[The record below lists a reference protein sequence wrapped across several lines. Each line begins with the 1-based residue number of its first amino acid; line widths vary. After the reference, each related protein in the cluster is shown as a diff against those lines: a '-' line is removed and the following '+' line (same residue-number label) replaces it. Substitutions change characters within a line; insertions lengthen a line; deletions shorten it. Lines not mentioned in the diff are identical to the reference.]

1 MKKIIIGLGS
11 CGIAAGGIKVKEVLK
26 TLIHESRQFITLGE
40 TGCMG
45 MCYKEPMIEIY
56 DDSSRSDSSPDN
68 IKRTI
73 YGDVNEAA
81 ARKIFESHILNNTP
95 LSEYIVLENKDP
107 VTGEW
112 LGGSEKDFM
121 SRQKR
126 IVLTRCG
133 EMNPES
139 IDDALKMD
147 AYKGLEKAIKSMKPA
162 EVIEEIL
169 KSGLKGRGG
178 AGFPTGMKWK
188 FAAAN
193 DADQKYIICN
203 ADEGD
208 PGAFMDRSILEGDPH
223 SVIEGLIIGGYAIG
237 ATEGYIYARAEY
249 PIAIRR
255 LKIAIKQAEEKGFL
269 GDNIL
274 GTGIKFHL
282 HIKEGAGAFV
292 CGEETALIESIEG
305 HRGMPRIRPPFP
317 AARGLFAK
325 PSNINN
331 VETLANIG
339 WIIRKGADAF
349 TAFGTEQSKGT
360 KVFALAG
367 KIKRGGLVEIPI
379 GMKLKE
385 VIYDIG
391 GGTVSGKPFKAVQMG
406 GPSGGCIP
414 ANLIDTTIDYAAL
427 SETGAIMGSGG
438 MIVMDED
445 NCMVDIARYF
455 LNFTQSESC
464 GKCTFCKI
472 GTKRMLE
479 ILERITRGEGIES
492 DIEKLETLSYQIKTN
507 ALCGLGQTAPNPVLT
522 TIRYFKDEYIAHI
535 KEKKCPTHQC
545 KALIKFG
552 ISDKCTGCTLCAK
565 KCPVNA
571 ISGKLKEPHTI
582 DQEKCTKCGICK
594 AACKFNAIL
603 VD

>member
-1 MKKIIIGLGS
+1 MTKKIIIGLGS
-11 CGIAAGGIKVKEVLK
+11 CGIASGGMKVKDVLEALVK
-26 TLIHESRQFITLGE
+26 EKKVDVSLGE

-45 MCYKEPMIEIY
+45 MCYKEPMIEIA
-56 DDSSRSDSSPDN
+56 DDN
-68 IKRTI
+68 GRTI
-73 YGDVNEAA
+73 YGDVDEKTAQ
-81 ARKIFESHILNNTP
+81 KIFESHIINGKP
-95 LSEYIVLENKDP
+95 LMEFVVLSSNSKADGSSEA
-107 VTGEW
+107 EW
-112 LGGSEKDFM
+112 TGGSELNFI

-126 IVLTRCG
+126 IVLERCG

-147 AYKGLEKAIKSMKPA
+147 AYKGLEKAVKSMTP
-162 EVIEEIL
+162 EQVIEEVL
-169 KSGLKGRGG
+169 KSGVKGRGG

-188 FAAAN
+188 FAAGN
-193 DADQKYIICN
+193 SADQKYIICN

-237 ATEGYIYARAEY
+237 ATKGYIYARAEY

-255 LKIAIKQAEEKGFL
+255 LKIAIKQAEERGYL

-274 GTGIKFHL
+274 GTGLKFHL
-282 HIKEGAGAFV
+282 YIKEGAGAFV

-317 AARGLFAK
+317 AARGLFDK

-331 VETLANIG
+331 VETFANIG
-339 WIIRKGADAF
+339 WIIRKGADVF

-367 KIKRGGLVEIPI
+367 KVKRGGLVEIPI
-379 GMKLKE
+379 GLTVKD
-385 VIYDIG
+385 VIFDIG
-391 GGTVSGKPFKAVQMG
+391 GGTKSGKPFKAVQMG

-414 ANLIDTTIDYAAL
+414 ADKVDTIIDYATLA
-427 SETGAIMGSGG
+427 ETGAIMGSGG

-472 GTKRMLE
+472 GTRRMLE
-479 ILERITRGEGIES
+479 ILERITKGEGEEG
-492 DIEKLETLSYQIKTN
+492 DIEKLETLAQQIRIN

-522 TIRYFKDEYIAHI
+522 TIRYFKDEYTAHI
-535 KEKKCPTHQC
+535 KEKKCPTKQC
-545 KALIKFG
+545 KALIKFDV
-552 ISDKCTGCTLCAK
+552 SDKCSGCTLCAK

-571 ISGKLKEPHTI
+571 ISGKVKELHKI
-582 DQEKCTKCGICK
+582 DQNKCTKCGICK
-594 AACKFNAIL
+594 SICKFDAIL
-603 VD
+603 VN

>member
-1 MKKIIIGLGS
+1 MKKIIVGLGS
-11 CGIAAGGIKVKEVLK
+11 CGIASGGLKVKEVLE
-26 TLIHESRQFITLGE
+26 TLIKESKIDVSLGE

-45 MCYKEPMIEIY
+45 MCYKEPIIEIT
-56 DDSSRSDSSPDN
+56 DDKGQRF
-68 IKRTI
+68 I
-73 YGDVNEAA
+73 YGDVDVKTAQN
-81 ARKIFESHILNNTP
+81 IFENHIVKGKP
-95 LSEYIVLENKDP
+95 LEENIVLSSKGLPDHCSNE
-107 VTGEW
+107 
-112 LGGSEKDFM
+112 LGVVRWSEGSETNFM

-126 IVLTRCG
+126 IVLERCG
-133 EMNPES
+133 EIDPES

-147 AYKGLEKAIKSMKPA
+147 AYKGLEKAIKTMTPSQ
-162 EVIEEIL
+162 VIEEVL

-178 AGFPTGMKWK
+178 AGFPTGTKWK
-188 FAAAN
+188 FAATSES
-193 DADQKYIICN
+193 DQKYIICN

-223 SVIEGLIIGGYAIG
+223 SVIEGLIIGAYAIG
-237 ATEGYIYARAEY
+237 ASEGYIYARAEY
-249 PIAIRR
+249 PVAIRR
-255 LKIAIKQAEEKGFL
+255 LKIAIKQAIERGFL

-274 GTGIKFHL
+274 GTGFKFNL
-282 HIKEGAGAFV
+282 RIKEGAGAFV

-317 AARGLFAK
+317 AARGLFGK

-339 WIIRKGADAF
+339 WIIRKGAESFSAI
-349 TAFGTEQSKGT
+349 GTEQSKGT

-367 KIKRGGLVEIPI
+367 KVKRGGLVEIPI
-379 GMKLKE
+379 GMTIKD
-385 VIYDIG
+385 VVFDIG
-391 GGTVSGKPFKAVQMG
+391 GGTKSGKNFKAVQMG

-414 ANLIDTTIDYAAL
+414 ADKVDTVIDYTSLA
-427 SETGAIMGSGG
+427 ETGAIMGSGG

-472 GTKRMLE
+472 GTRRMLE
-479 ILERITRGEGIES
+479 ILERITKGEGEEG
-492 DIEKLETLSYQIKTN
+492 DIEKLETLAQQIKIN

-522 TIRYFKDEYIAHI
+522 TIRYYKDEYIAHI
-535 KEKKCPTHQC
+535 KDKKCPTKQC
-545 KALIKFG
+545 KALIKYDIG
-552 ISDKCTGCTLCAK
+552 GKCTGCTLCTK

-571 ISGKLKEPHTI
+571 IHGKVRELHSI
-582 DQEKCTKCGICK
+582 NQDKCTKCGICK
-594 AACKFNAIL
+594 SVCKLDAIL

>member
-1 MKKIIIGLGS
+1 MKKIIVGLGS
-11 CGIAAGGIKVKEVLK
+11 CGMAAGGIKIKETFSSLLDQAVAGGSKL
-26 TLIHESRQFITLGE
+26 EVSLGE

-45 MCYKEPMIEIY
+45 MCYKEPMVEIAEG
-56 DDSSRSDSSPDN
+56 DGR
-68 IKRTI
+68 RTI
-73 YGDVNEAA
+73 YGDVDEKT
-81 ARKIFESHILNNTP
+81 AREIFESHIINNTP
-95 LSEYIVLENKDP
+95 FADRIVLDSWSASQP
-107 VTGEW
+107 
-112 LGGSEKDFM
+112 LGGGTETGFM
-121 SRQKR
+121 SRQTR
-126 IVLTRCG
+126 IVLERCG
-133 EMNPES
+133 EIDPES
-139 IDDALKMD
+139 IDDALKM
-147 AYKGLEKAIKSMKPA
+147 ATYKGLEKAVKTMTPA
-162 EVIEEIL
+162 QVIDEVL
-169 KSGLKGRGG
+169 KSGIKGRGG

-188 FAAAN
+188 FAAGNEAE
-193 DADQKYIICN
+193 QKYMICN

-255 LKIAIKQAEEKGFL
+255 LKIAIRQAEERGLL
-269 GDNIL
+269 GDNIM
-274 GTGIKFHL
+274 GTGVKFRL

-317 AARGLFAK
+317 AARGLFGK

-339 WIIRKGADAF
+339 WIIRNGADAF
-349 TAFGTEQSKGT
+349 AKHGTEHSKGT

-367 KIKRGGLVEIPI
+367 KVKRGGLIEIPI
-379 GMKLKE
+379 GMTIRE
-385 VIYDIG
+385 VIFDIG
-391 GGTVSGKPFKAVQMG
+391 GGTSSGKPFKAVQMG

-414 ANLIDTTIDYAAL
+414 AEKIDTVIDYATLA
-427 SETGAIMGSGG
+427 ETGAIMGSGG
-438 MIVMDED
+438 MVVMDGD

-479 ILERITRGEGIES
+479 ILQRITEGEGVEG
-492 DIEKLETLSYQIKTN
+492 DIEKLEELAHQIKTN
-507 ALCGLGQTAPNPVLT
+507 SLCGLGQTAPNPVLT
-522 TIRYFKDEYIAHI
+522 TIRYFKDEYVAHI
-535 KEKKCPTHQC
+535 KDKKCPTRQC
-545 KALIKFG
+545 KTLIEFDVVA
-552 ISDKCTGCTLCAK
+552 DKCTGCTLCAK

-571 ISGKLKEPHTI
+571 IRGKVKEPHTI
-582 DQEKCTKCGICK
+582 EQDKCTKCGICK
-594 AACKFNAIL
+594 SVCKFDAIL

>member
-11 CGIAAGGIKVKEVLK
+11 CGIASGGLKVKETLK
-26 TLIHESRQFITLGE
+26 ALVEESKLDVTISE

-45 MCYKEPMIEIY
+45 MCYKEPMIEIA
-56 DDSSRSDSSPDN
+56 DDRGSEGQAPE
-68 IKRTI
+68 RTI
-73 YGDVNEAA
+73 YGDVDVKTAK
-81 ARKIFESHILNNTP
+81 KIFDSHIINNTP
-95 LSEYIVLENKDP
+95 LADYIVLDSK
-107 VTGEW
+107 
-112 LGGSEKDFM
+112 GGGTEISFM

-126 IVLTRCG
+126 IVLERCG
-133 EMNPES
+133 EINPES
-139 IDDALKMD
+139 IDDAIRME
-147 AYKGLEKAIKSMKPA
+147 AYKGLEKALKTMTPA
-162 EVIEEIL
+162 QVIDEVL
-169 KSGLKGRGG
+169 KSGIKGRGG

-188 FAAAN
+188 FAANSEAG
-193 DADQKYIICN
+193 QKYIICN

-208 PGAFMDRSILEGDPH
+208 PGAFMDRSVLEGDPH
-223 SVIEGLIIGGYAIG
+223 SVIEGLIIGAYAIG
-237 ATEGYIYARAEY
+237 ASEGYIYARAEY
-249 PIAIRR
+249 PVAIRR
-255 LKIAIKQAEEKGFL
+255 LKIAIKQAQERGFL
-269 GDNIL
+269 GDDIL
-274 GTGIKFHL
+274 GTGFQFNL

-317 AARGLFAK
+317 AVRGLFAK

-331 VETLANIG
+331 VETFANIG

-367 KIKRGGLVEIPI
+367 KVKRGGLVEIPI
-379 GMKLKE
+379 GMTLKE
-385 VIYDIG
+385 VIFDIG
-391 GGTVSGKPFKAVQMG
+391 GSTRSGKPFKAVQMG

-414 ANLIDTTIDYAAL
+414 ASKVDTVIDYAPLA
-427 SETGAIMGSGG
+427 ETGAIMGSGG

-455 LNFTQSESC
+455 LNFTQAESC

-479 ILERITRGEGIES
+479 ILERITKGEGE
-492 DIEKLETLSYQIKTN
+492 DGDVEKLESLAHQIKN
-507 ALCGLGQTAPNPVLT
+507 NSLCGLGQTAPNPVLT

-535 KEKKCPTHQC
+535 KDKKCPTHQC
-545 KALIKFG
+545 KALVIFE
-552 ISDKCTGCTLCAK
+552 ISDKCTGCTVCAK

-571 ISGKLKEPHTI
+571 ISGKLKERHNI
-582 DQEKCTKCGICK
+582 DQGKCTKCGICK
-594 AACKFNAIL
+594 SVCKFSAIIA
-603 VD
+603 D

>member
-11 CGIAAGGIKVKEVLK
+11 CGIAAGGLQVKE
-26 TLIHESRQFITLGE
+26 TLEKLVKEKKIDVSLGE

-45 MCYKEPMIEIY
+45 MCYKEPMIEIA
-56 DDSSRSDSSPDN
+56 DDN
-68 IKRTI
+68 GRTI
-73 YGDVNEAA
+73 YGDVDEKTTQ
-81 ARKIFESHILNNTP
+81 KIFESHIINGKP
-95 LSEYIVLENKDP
+95 LEELVVLSASGSSKADNKADSRA
-107 VTGEW
+107 EW
-112 LGGSEKDFM
+112 TGGSELNFM

-126 IVLTRCG
+126 IVLERCG

-147 AYKGLEKAIKSMKPA
+147 AYKGLEKAVKSMTP
-162 EVIEEIL
+162 ESVIEEIL
-169 KSGLKGRGG
+169 KSGVKGRGG

-193 DADQKYIICN
+193 AANQKYIICN

-223 SVIEGLIIGGYAIG
+223 SVIEGLIIGGFAIG

-255 LKIAIKQAEEKGFL
+255 LKIAIKQAEERGYL

-274 GTGIKFHL
+274 GTGLKFHL

-317 AARGLFAK
+317 AARGLFDK

-349 TAFGTEQSKGT
+349 TALGTEQSKGT

-367 KIKRGGLVEIPI
+367 KVKRGGLVEIPI
-379 GMKLKE
+379 GMTVKD
-385 VIYDIG
+385 VVFDIG
-391 GGTVSGKPFKAVQMG
+391 GGTKSGKPFKAVQMG

-414 ANLIDTTIDYAAL
+414 ADKVDTVIDYATLA
-427 SETGAIMGSGG
+427 ETGAIMGSGG

-472 GTKRMLE
+472 GTRRMLE
-479 ILERITRGEGIES
+479 ILQRITKGEGEEG
-492 DIEKLETLSYQIKTN
+492 DIEKLETLAHQIKTN

-535 KEKKCPTHQC
+535 KEKKCPTKQC
-545 KALIKFG
+545 KALIKYNIAG
-552 ISDKCTGCTLCAK
+552 KCTGCTLCTK
-565 KCPVNA
+565 KCPVKA
-571 ISGKLKEPHTI
+571 IHGKVKELHKI
-582 DQEKCTKCGICK
+582 NHYKCTRCGICK
-594 AACKFNAIL
+594 SVCKFDAII

>member
-11 CGIAAGGIKVKEVLK
+11 CGIAAGGLQVKE
-26 TLIHESRQFITLGE
+26 TLEKLVKEKKIDVSLGE

-45 MCYKEPMIEIY
+45 MCYKEPMIEIA
-56 DDSSRSDSSPDN
+56 DDN
-68 IKRTI
+68 GRTI
-73 YGDVNEAA
+73 YGDVDEKTTQ
-81 ARKIFESHILNNTP
+81 KIFESHIINGKP
-95 LSEYIVLENKDP
+95 LEELVVLSASGSSKADNKADSRA
-107 VTGEW
+107 EW
-112 LGGSEKDFM
+112 TGGSELNFM

-126 IVLTRCG
+126 IVLERCG

-147 AYKGLEKAIKSMKPA
+147 AYKGLEKAVKSMTP
-162 EVIEEIL
+162 ESVIEEIL
-169 KSGLKGRGG
+169 KSGVKGRGG

-193 DADQKYIICN
+193 AANQKYIICN

-223 SVIEGLIIGGYAIG
+223 SVIEGLIIGGFAIG

-255 LKIAIKQAEEKGFL
+255 LKIAIKQAEERGYL

-274 GTGIKFHL
+274 GTGLKFHL

-317 AARGLFAK
+317 AARGLFDK

-349 TAFGTEQSKGT
+349 TALGTEQSKGT

-367 KIKRGGLVEIPI
+367 KVKRGGLVEIPI
-379 GMKLKE
+379 GMTVKD
-385 VIYDIG
+385 VVFDIG
-391 GGTVSGKPFKAVQMG
+391 GGTKSGKPFKAVQMG

-414 ANLIDTTIDYAAL
+414 ADKVDTVIDYATLA
-427 SETGAIMGSGG
+427 ETGAIMGSGG

-472 GTKRMLE
+472 GTRRMLE
-479 ILERITRGEGIES
+479 ILQRITKGEGEEG
-492 DIEKLETLSYQIKTN
+492 DIEKLETLAHQIKTN

-535 KEKKCPTHQC
+535 KEKKCPTKQC
-545 KALIKFG
+545 KALIKYNIAG
-552 ISDKCTGCTLCAK
+552 KCTGCTLCTK
-565 KCPVNA
+565 KCPVKA
-571 ISGKLKEPHTI
+571 IHGKVKELHKI
-582 DQEKCTKCGICK
+582 NHYKCTRCGICK
-594 AACKFNAIL
+594 SVCKFDAVI